1 MARVKHNETEY
12 QDYLA
17 KEAKA
22 GRTPENDAEL
32 RIMSE
37 AYNKGTLSF
46 HYDVAPD
53 GSKTANIARYS
64 RPNEFTNS
72 LKQTVEHT
80 ASNVASP
87 APEVAPKAEQKEQA
101 SVVAGKTK
109 VKPAV
114 DIEHTNTH
122 KAETTINA
130 NVEKTTKTTKTTV
143 NGPKNVD
150 QDYHYDAKRGVF
162 VPNAREPKP
171 ESKEQ
176 KAAEIVEAKPAYT
189 KETKESASVLSGK
202 GGVHQ
207 ANAKD
212 GVELAG
218 NTVAKDNIVR
228 GPSRFDEDY
237 KYNKERNVVLPQF
250 HQPKPEPKEQKAAE
264 IVDAKPT
271 WSRPEEGS
279 VLSGHSGVKTA
290 MADAPKVTKTGDTV
304 CMTADEFTKLT
315 GAKVAGGSV
324 LSGKVG
330 IASIVVDAAEN
341 TFKEVK
347 ETHLTGSKI
356 ADGSVLSGK
365 VGIASVIADTAEN
378 TFKAVKETH
387 NNNIESLKGSFDGVA
402 EHLAILE
409 HLKNGI
415 GQCYADG
422 KDKIN
427 GYHGTLVNSFP
438 EGHDR
443 VAFGRWVKSEVAK
456 KQFSKTDL
464 EKLKAIEESGGLFF
478 VGDDDKGFK
487 DAIMRVKS
495 IEGVYYGCAKE
506 YKNQDTIFAV
516 DKGGADGLKITDG
529 RKIDENLHLLRTSCE
544 NIDKLDHRFGGSCS
558 VINDETIAQLKKH
571 KEELDERDRENNR
584 DKDKGRDKD
593 KDRDKDGSNPSGDG
607 GSRGDKDNDNN
618 NGGGNSGGGNNDHGG
633 GNDHGNDNGG
643 GGNNGGGN
651 DNSNDNSND
660 NDNDNNNDNS
670 QDNSAGLN

>member
-37 AYNKGTLSF
+37 AYSKGTLSF

-80 ASNVASP
+80 ASNVACP

-114 DIEHTNTH
+114 DVEHTNTH
-122 KAETTINA
+122 KAEATINA
-130 NVEKTTKTTKTTV
+130 TVEKTAKTTKATV

-150 QDYHYDAKRGVF
+150 QDYHYDAKRGVIL
-162 VPNAREPKP
+162 PNVREPKP
-171 ESKEQ
+171 EPKEQ

-237 KYNKERNVVLPQF
+237 KYNKERGVVLPQF

-290 MADAPKVTKTGDTV
+290 VADAPKVTKTGDNV
-304 CMTADEFTKLT
+304 CMSADEFAKLT

-324 LSGKVG
+324 LAGKVG
-330 IASIVVDAAEN
+330 IASIV
-341 TFKEVK
+341 
-347 ETHLTGSKI
+347 
-356 ADGSVLSGK
+356 
-365 VGIASVIADTAEN
+365 ADTAEN

-387 NNNIESLKGSFDGVA
+387 NNNVESLKGSFDGVA
-402 EHLAILE
+402 EHLARLE
-409 HLKNGI
+409 RLKNGT
-415 GQCYADG
+415 GYCYDDG

-427 GYHGTLVNSFP
+427 GYHGTLVNAFP

-443 VAFGRWVKSEVAK
+443 VAFGRWVKSDVAK
-456 KQFSKTDL
+456 KQFSATDL

-487 DAIMRVKS
+487 DAIMCVKS
-495 IEGVYYGCAKE
+495 TEGVYYGCAKE
-506 YKNQDTIFAV
+506 YKNQDTLFSV

-544 NIDKLDHRFGGSCS
+544 NIDKLDLRFGGSCS
-558 VINDETIAQLKKH
+558 VINDDTIAQLKKH
-571 KEELDERDRENNR
+571 KEELDEKDRENNR
-584 DKDKGRDKD
+584 GNDNGRDKD
-593 KDRDKDGSNPSGDG
+593 RDNSHTSGGG
-607 GSRGDKDNDNN
+607 GSRGGNDND
-618 NGGGNSGGGNNDHGG
+618 NGGGNNNDHGG

-651 DNSNDNSND
+651 SGGGNDNSNDNSND

-670 QDNSAGLN
+670 QENSAGLN

>member
-37 AYNKGTLSF
+37 AYSKGTLSF

-80 ASNVASP
+80 ASNVACP

-114 DIEHTNTH
+114 DVEHTNTH
-122 KAETTINA
+122 KAEATINA
-130 NVEKTTKTTKTTV
+130 TVEKTAKTTKATV

-150 QDYHYDAKRGVF
+150 QDYHYDAKRGVIL
-162 VPNAREPKP
+162 PNVREPKP
-171 ESKEQ
+171 EPKEQ

-237 KYNKERNVVLPQF
+237 KYNKERGVVLPQF

-290 MADAPKVTKTGDTV
+290 VADAPKVTKTGDNV
-304 CMTADEFTKLT
+304 CMSADEFAKLT

-324 LSGKVG
+324 LAGKVG
-330 IASIVVDAAEN
+330 IASIV
-341 TFKEVK
+341 
-347 ETHLTGSKI
+347 
-356 ADGSVLSGK
+356 
-365 VGIASVIADTAEN
+365 ADTAEN

-387 NNNIESLKGSFDGVA
+387 NNNVESLKGSFDGVA
-402 EHLAILE
+402 EHLARLE
-409 HLKNGI
+409 RLKNGT
-415 GQCYADG
+415 GYCYDDG

-427 GYHGTLVNSFP
+427 GYHGTLVNAFP

-443 VAFGRWVKSEVAK
+443 VAFGRWVKSDVAK
-456 KQFSKTDL
+456 KQFSATDL

-495 IEGVYYGCAKE
+495 TEGVYYGCAKE
-506 YKNQDTIFAV
+506 YKNQDTLFSV

-544 NIDKLDHRFGGSCS
+544 NIAKLDLRFGGSCS
-558 VINDETIAQLKKH
+558 VINDDTIAQLKKH
-571 KEELDERDRENNR
+571 KEELDEKDRENNR
-584 DKDKGRDKD
+584 GNDNGRDKD
-593 KDRDKDGSNPSGDG
+593 RDNSHTSGGG
-607 GSRGDKDNDNN
+607 GSRGGNDND
-618 NGGGNSGGGNNDHGG
+618 NGGGNNNDHGG

-651 DNSNDNSND
+651 SGGGNDNSNDNSND

-670 QDNSAGLN
+670 QENSAGLN

>member
-130 NVEKTTKTTKTTV
+130 NVEKTTKTTV

-250 HQPKPEPKEQKAAE
+250 HQPKPELKEQKAAE

-290 MADAPKVTKTGDTV
+290 VADAPKVTKTGDNV
-304 CMTADEFTKLT
+304 CMTADEFAKLT
-315 GAKVAGGSV
+315 GAKVAG
-324 LSGKVG
+324 
-330 IASIVVDAAEN
+330 
-341 TFKEVK
+341 
-347 ETHLTGSKI
+347 
-356 ADGSVLSGK
+356 GSVLSGK

-495 IEGVYYGCAKE
+495 TEGVYYGCARE
-506 YKNQDTIFAV
+506 YKNQDSIFAV

-571 KEELDERDRENNR
+571 KDELDERDRENNR

-607 GSRGDKDNDNN
+607 GSRGDKDNDHN

-660 NDNDNNNDNS
+660 NDNDNNNDNN

>member
-80 ASNVASP
+80 ALNMASP

-171 ESKEQ
+171 ETKEQ

-189 KETKESASVLSGK
+189 KESASVLSGK

-207 ANAKD
+207 ANTKD
-212 GVELAG
+212 GVELTD

-290 MADAPKVTKTGDTV
+290 VADAPKVTKTGDNV

-330 IASIVVDAAEN
+330 IASI
-341 TFKEVK
+341 
-347 ETHLTGSKI
+347 
-356 ADGSVLSGK
+356 
-365 VGIASVIADTAEN
+365 IADTAEN

-402 EHLAILE
+402 EQLAILE
-409 HLKNGI
+409 HLKNNI

-427 GYHGTLVNSFP
+427 GYHGTLVNAFP

-443 VAFGRWVKSEVAK
+443 VAFGRWVKSEIAK

>member
-22 GRTPENDAEL
+22 GHTPENDAEL
-32 RIMSE
+32 KIIVD

-53 GSKTANIARYS
+53 GSKTANIARYP
-64 RPNEFTNS
+64 RPNEFTNN
-72 LKQTVEHT
+72 LNTATNTVR
-80 ASNVASP
+80 SIPDS
-87 APEVAPKAEQKEQA
+87 APKAEQKEQA

-114 DIEHTNTH
+114 DVEHTNAH
-122 KAETTINA
+122 KADATVNA
-130 NVEKTTKTTKTTV
+130 TVEKTAKATKTAT
-143 NGPKNVD
+143 NGPKNVE

-171 ESKEQ
+171 EHKEQ
-176 KAAEIVEAKPAYT
+176 KVAEIVEAKPAYT
-189 KETKESASVLSGK
+189 KDAKESASVLSGK

-207 ANAKD
+207 ANTKD

-218 NTVAKDNIVR
+218 NTVTKDNIVR

-237 KYNKERNVVLPQF
+237 KYNKERGVVLPQF

-271 WSRPEEGS
+271 WSRPEESS

-290 MADAPKVTKTGDTV
+290 VADAPKVTKTGDNV
-304 CMTADEFTKLT
+304 CMSADEFAKLT

-324 LSGKVG
+324 LAGKVG
-330 IASIVVDAAEN
+330 IASIV
-341 TFKEVK
+341 
-347 ETHLTGSKI
+347 
-356 ADGSVLSGK
+356 
-365 VGIASVIADTAEN
+365 ADTAEN

-387 NNNIESLKGSFDGVA
+387 NNNVESLKGSFDGVA
-402 EHLAILE
+402 EHLARLE
-409 HLKNGI
+409 RLKNGT
-415 GQCYADG
+415 GYCYDDG

-427 GYHGTLVNSFP
+427 GYHGTLVNAFP

-443 VAFGRWVKSEVAK
+443 VAFGRWVKSDAAK
-456 KQFSKTDL
+456 KQFSATDL

-495 IEGVYYGCAKE
+495 TEGVYYGCAKE
-506 YKNQDTIFAV
+506 YKNQDTLFSV

-544 NIDKLDHRFGGSCS
+544 NIDKLDLRFGGSCS
-558 VINDETIAQLKKH
+558 VINDDTIAQLKKH
-571 KEELDERDRENNR
+571 KEELDEKDRENNR
-584 DKDKGRDKD
+584 GNDNGRDKD
-593 KDRDKDGSNPSGDG
+593 RDNSHTSGGG
-607 GSRGDKDNDNN
+607 GSRGGNDND
-618 NGGGNSGGGNNDHGG
+618 NGGGNNNDHGG

-651 DNSNDNSND
+651 SGGGNGGNDHGNDNGGGGNNGGGNSGGGNDNSNDNSND

-670 QDNSAGLN
+670 QENSAGLN

>member
-37 AYNKGTLSF
+37 AYSKGTLSF

-80 ASNVASP
+80 ASNVACP

-114 DIEHTNTH
+114 DVEHTNTH
-122 KAETTINA
+122 KAEATVNA
-130 NVEKTTKTTKTTV
+130 TVEKTAKATKATA
-143 NGPKNVD
+143 NSPKNVD
-150 QDYHYDAKRGVF
+150 QDYHYDAKRGVL

-171 ESKEQ
+171 EPKEQ

-212 GVELAG
+212 GVELTG

-237 KYNKERNVVLPQF
+237 KYNKERGVVLPQF

-290 MADAPKVTKTGDTV
+290 VADAPKVTKTGDTV
-304 CMTADEFTKLT
+304 CMTADEF
-315 GAKVAGGSV
+315 AK
-324 LSGKVG
+324 
-330 IASIVVDAAEN
+330 
-341 TFKEVK
+341 
-347 ETHLTGSKI
+347 
-356 ADGSVLSGK
+356 
-365 VGIASVIADTAEN
+365 
-378 TFKAVKETH
+378 
-387 NNNIESLKGSFDGVA
+387 
-402 EHLAILE
+402 
-409 HLKNGI
+409 
-415 GQCYADG
+415 
-422 KDKIN
+422 
-427 GYHGTLVNSFP
+427 
-438 EGHDR
+438 
-443 VAFGRWVKSEVAK
+443 
-456 KQFSKTDL
+456 
-464 EKLKAIEESGGLFF
+464 
-478 VGDDDKGFK
+478 
-487 DAIMRVKS
+487 
-495 IEGVYYGCAKE
+495 
-506 YKNQDTIFAV
+506 
-516 DKGGADGLKITDG
+516 
-529 RKIDENLHLLRTSCE
+529 
-544 NIDKLDHRFGGSCS
+544 
-558 VINDETIAQLKKH
+558 
-571 KEELDERDRENNR
+571 
-584 DKDKGRDKD
+584 
-593 KDRDKDGSNPSGDG
+593 
-607 GSRGDKDNDNN
+607 
-618 NGGGNSGGGNNDHGG
+618 
-633 GNDHGNDNGG
+633 
-643 GGNNGGGN
+643 
-651 DNSNDNSND
+651 
-660 NDNDNNNDNS
+660 
-670 QDNSAGLN
+670 

>member
-130 NVEKTTKTTKTTV
+130 NVEKTTKTTV

-250 HQPKPEPKEQKAAE
+250 HQPKPELKEQKAAE

-290 MADAPKVTKTGDTV
+290 VADAPKVTKTGDNV
-304 CMTADEFTKLT
+304 CMTADEFAKLT

-341 TFKEVK
+341 TFKE
-347 ETHLTGSKI
+347 
-356 ADGSVLSGK
+356 
-365 VGIASVIADTAEN
+365 
-378 TFKAVKETH
+378 VKETH

-495 IEGVYYGCAKE
+495 TEGVYYGCARE
-506 YKNQDTIFAV
+506 YKNQDSIFAV

-571 KEELDERDRENNR
+571 KDELDERDRENNR

-593 KDRDKDGSNPSGDG
+593 KDRDKDSSNPSGDG
-607 GSRGDKDNDNN
+607 GSRGDKDNDHN

-660 NDNDNNNDNS
+660 NDNDNNNDNN

>member
-1 MARVKHNETEY
+1 MTRVKHNETEY

-130 NVEKTTKTTKTTV
+130 NVEKTTKTTV

-250 HQPKPEPKEQKAAE
+250 HQPKPELKEQKAAE

-290 MADAPKVTKTGDTV
+290 VADAPKVTKTGDNV
-304 CMTADEFTKLT
+304 CMTADEFAKLT

-330 IASIVVDAAEN
+330 IASIVVDA
-341 TFKEVK
+341 
-347 ETHLTGSKI
+347 
-356 ADGSVLSGK
+356 
-365 VGIASVIADTAEN
+365 AEN

-427 GYHGTLVNSFP
+427 GYHGTLVNAFP

-443 VAFGRWVKSEVAK
+443 VAFGRWVKSEIAK

>member
-37 AYNKGTLSF
+37 AYSKGTLSF

-80 ASNVASP
+80 ASNVACP

-114 DIEHTNTH
+114 DVEHTNTH
-122 KAETTINA
+122 KAEATINA
-130 NVEKTTKTTKTTV
+130 TVEKTAKTTKATV

-150 QDYHYDAKRGVF
+150 QDYHYDAKRGVIL
-162 VPNAREPKP
+162 PNVREPKP
-171 ESKEQ
+171 EPKEQ

-237 KYNKERNVVLPQF
+237 KYNKERGVVLPQF

-290 MADAPKVTKTGDTV
+290 VADAPKVTKTGDNV
-304 CMTADEFTKLT
+304 CVSADEFAKLT

-324 LSGKVG
+324 LAGKVG
-330 IASIVVDAAEN
+330 IASIV
-341 TFKEVK
+341 
-347 ETHLTGSKI
+347 
-356 ADGSVLSGK
+356 
-365 VGIASVIADTAEN
+365 ADTAEN

-387 NNNIESLKGSFDGVA
+387 NNNVESLKGSFDGVA
-402 EHLAILE
+402 EHLARLE
-409 HLKNGI
+409 RLKNGT
-415 GQCYADG
+415 GYCYDDG

-427 GYHGTLVNSFP
+427 GYHGTLVNAFP

-443 VAFGRWVKSEVAK
+443 VAFGRWVKSDVAK
-456 KQFSKTDL
+456 KQFSATDL

-495 IEGVYYGCAKE
+495 TEGVYYGCAKE
-506 YKNQDTIFAV
+506 YKNQDTLFSV

-544 NIDKLDHRFGGSCS
+544 NIDKLDLRFGGSCS
-558 VINDETIAQLKKH
+558 VINDDTIAQLKKH
-571 KEELDERDRENNR
+571 KEELDEKDRENNR
-584 DKDKGRDKD
+584 GNDNGRDKD
-593 KDRDKDGSNPSGDG
+593 RDNSHTSGGG
-607 GSRGDKDNDNN
+607 GSRGGNDND
-618 NGGGNSGGGNNDHGG
+618 NGGGNNNDHGG

-651 DNSNDNSND
+651 SGGGNDNSNDNSND

-670 QDNSAGLN
+670 QENSAGLN

>member
-37 AYNKGTLSF
+37 AYSKGTLSF

-80 ASNVASP
+80 ASNVACP

-114 DIEHTNTH
+114 DVEHTNTH
-122 KAETTINA
+122 KAEATINA
-130 NVEKTTKTTKTTV
+130 TVEKTAKTTKATV

-150 QDYHYDAKRGVF
+150 QDYHYDAKRGVIL
-162 VPNAREPKP
+162 PNVREPKP
-171 ESKEQ
+171 EPKEQ

-237 KYNKERNVVLPQF
+237 KYNKERGVVLPQF

-290 MADAPKVTKTGDTV
+290 VADAPKVTKTGDNV
-304 CMTADEFTKLT
+304 CMSADEFAKLT

-324 LSGKVG
+324 LAGKVG
-330 IASIVVDAAEN
+330 IASIV
-341 TFKEVK
+341 
-347 ETHLTGSKI
+347 
-356 ADGSVLSGK
+356 
-365 VGIASVIADTAEN
+365 ADTAEN

-387 NNNIESLKGSFDGVA
+387 NNNVESLKGSFDGVA
-402 EHLAILE
+402 EHLARLE
-409 HLKNGI
+409 RLKNGT
-415 GQCYADG
+415 GYCYDDG

-427 GYHGTLVNSFP
+427 GYHGTLVNAFP

-443 VAFGRWVKSEVAK
+443 VAFGRWVKSDVAK
-456 KQFSKTDL
+456 KQFSATDL

-495 IEGVYYGCAKE
+495 TEGVYYGCAKE
-506 YKNQDTIFAV
+506 YKNQDTLFSV

-544 NIDKLDHRFGGSCS
+544 NIAKLDLRFGGSCS
-558 VINDETIAQLKKH
+558 VINDDTIAQLKKH
-571 KEELDERDRENNR
+571 KEELDEKDRENNR
-584 DKDKGRDKD
+584 GNDNGRDKD
-593 KDRDKDGSNPSGDG
+593 RDNSHTSGGG
-607 GSRGDKDNDNN
+607 GSRGGNDND
-618 NGGGNSGGGNNDHGG
+618 NGGGNYNGNGG

-643 GGNNGGGN
+643 GGNNGGGNSGGGN

-670 QDNSAGLN
+670 QENSAGLN

>member
-37 AYNKGTLSF
+37 AYSKGTLSF

-80 ASNVASP
+80 ASNVACP

-114 DIEHTNTH
+114 DVEHTNTH
-122 KAETTINA
+122 KAEATINA
-130 NVEKTTKTTKTTV
+130 TVEKTAKTTKATV

-150 QDYHYDAKRGVF
+150 QDYHYDAKRGVIL
-162 VPNAREPKP
+162 PNVREPKP
-171 ESKEQ
+171 EPKEQ

-237 KYNKERNVVLPQF
+237 KYNKERGVVLPQF

-290 MADAPKVTKTGDTV
+290 VADAPKVTKTGDTV
-304 CMTADEFTKLT
+304 CMTADEFAKLT

-330 IASIVVDAAEN
+330 IASIV
-341 TFKEVK
+341 
-347 ETHLTGSKI
+347 
-356 ADGSVLSGK
+356 
-365 VGIASVIADTAEN
+365 ADTAEN

-387 NNNIESLKGSFDGVA
+387 NNNVESLKGSFDGVA
-402 EHLAILE
+402 EHLARLE
-409 HLKNGI
+409 RLKNGT
-415 GQCYADG
+415 GHCYDDG

-427 GYHGTLVNSFP
+427 GYHGTLVNAFP

-443 VAFGRWVKSEVAK
+443 VAFGRWVKSDAAK
-456 KQFSKTDL
+456 KQFSATDL

-495 IEGVYYGCAKE
+495 TEGVYYGCAKE
-506 YKNQDTIFAV
+506 YKNQDTLFSV

-544 NIDKLDHRFGGSCS
+544 NIDKLDLRFGGSCS
-558 VINDETIAQLKKH
+558 VINDDTIAQLKKH
-571 KEELDERDRENNR
+571 KEELEERDRENNR
-584 DKDKGRDKD
+584 GNDNGRDKD
-593 KDRDKDGSNPSGDG
+593 RDNSHTSGGG
-607 GSRGDKDNDNN
+607 GSRGGNDND
-618 NGGGNSGGGNNDHGG
+618 NGGGNNNDHGG

-651 DNSNDNSND
+651 SGGGNGGNDHGNDNGGGGNSGGGNSGGGNDNSNDNSND

-670 QDNSAGLN
+670 QENSAGLN

>member
-1 MARVKHNETEY
+1 MTRVKHNETEY

-37 AYNKGTLSF
+37 AYSKGTLSF

-64 RPNEFTNS
+64 RPNEFTNN
-72 LKQTVEHT
+72 LNAATNTVH
-80 ASNVASP
+80 SIPDS
-87 APEVAPKAEQKEQA
+87 APKAEPKEQA

-114 DIEHTNTH
+114 DVERTNTH
-122 KAETTINA
+122 KADATVNA
-130 NVEKTTKTTKTTV
+130 TVEKTAKATKTAT
-143 NGPKNVD
+143 NGHKNVD

-162 VPNAREPKP
+162 IPNAREPKP
-171 ESKEQ
+171 EPKEQ
-176 KAAEIVEAKPAYT
+176 KGAEIVEAKPAH
-189 KETKESASVLSGK
+189 TKESASVLAGK

-207 ANAKD
+207 TNTKD
-212 GVELAG
+212 EVELAG
-218 NTVAKDNIVR
+218 NTVAKDNVVR

-237 KYNKERNVVLPQF
+237 KYNKERGVVLPQF
-250 HQPKPEPKEQKAAE
+250 HQPKPEPKEQKTAE
-264 IVDAKPT
+264 IVDAKLT
-271 WSRPEEGS
+271 WSRPEESS

-290 MADAPKVTKTGDTV
+290 VADAPKVTKTGDNV
-304 CMTADEFTKLT
+304 CMTADEFAKLT
-315 GAKVAGGSV
+315 GAKVAGGTV
-324 LSGKVG
+324 LSGKGG
-330 IASIVVDAAEN
+330 IASIVVDATEN
-341 TFKEVK
+341 TFKTVK
-347 ETHLTGSKI
+347 ETHLTGAKI

-495 IEGVYYGCAKE
+495 TEGVYYGCARE
-506 YKNQDTIFAV
+506 YKNQDSIFAV

-571 KEELDERDRENNR
+571 KDELDERDRENNR
-584 DKDKGRDKD
+584 DKDKSRDKD

-633 GNDHGNDNGG
+633 GNEHGNDNGG

>member
-32 RIMSE
+32 KIMSD
-37 AYNKGTLSF
+37 AYSKGTLSF

-80 ASNVASP
+80 ASNAACP

-114 DIEHTNTH
+114 DVEHTNTH
-122 KAETTINA
+122 KAEATVNA
-130 NVEKTTKTTKTTV
+130 TVEKTAKATKTAT
-143 NGPKNVD
+143 NGPKNVE

-171 ESKEQ
+171 EHKEQ

-189 KETKESASVLSGK
+189 KDAKESASVLSGK

-212 GVELAG
+212 GVELTG

-237 KYNKERNVVLPQF
+237 KYNKERGVVLPQF

-290 MADAPKVTKTGDTV
+290 VADAPKVTKTGDTV
-304 CMTADEFTKLT
+304 CMTADEFAKLT

-324 LSGKVG
+324 LPGKVG
-330 IASIVVDAAEN
+330 IASIV
-341 TFKEVK
+341 
-347 ETHLTGSKI
+347 
-356 ADGSVLSGK
+356 
-365 VGIASVIADTAEN
+365 ADTAEN

-387 NNNIESLKGSFDGVA
+387 NNNVESLKGSFDGVA
-402 EHLAILE
+402 EHLNRLE
-409 HLKNGI
+409 RLKNGT
-415 GQCYADG
+415 GHCYDDG

-427 GYHGTLVNSFP
+427 GYHGTLVNAFP

-443 VAFGRWVKSEVAK
+443 VAFGRWVKSDAAK
-456 KQFSKTDL
+456 KQFSATDL

-495 IEGVYYGCAKE
+495 TEGVYYGCAKE
-506 YKNQDTIFAV
+506 YKNQDTLFSV

-529 RKIDENLHLLRTSCE
+529 RRIDENLHLLRTSCE

-558 VINDETIAQLKKH
+558 VINDDTIAQLKKH
-571 KEELDERDRENNR
+571 KEELDEKDRENNR
-584 DKDKGRDKD
+584 GNDNGRDKD
-593 KDRDKDGSNPSGDG
+593 RDNSHTSGGG
-607 GSRGDKDNDNN
+607 GSRGGNDNDNGGGGN
-618 NGGGNSGGGNNDHGG
+618 NGGGNSGGGNGG

-643 GGNNGGGN
+643 GGNSGGGNSGGGN

-670 QDNSAGLN
+670 QENSAGLN